1 MLSGIVLTGSFLV
14 SPTQATVTSDQPIE
28 LAMSVDN
35 IYEVPVKTLE
45 LPIVKK
51 PDIVLPDILIK
62 IRYCESKDD
71 YTAQNPKSTA
81 SGAFQFIDGTWNG
94 YGGYAKAKLAPAYI
108 QDEYALL
115 TYQKQGARPW
125 NASKYCWQPKAR
137 TASNL
142 TVSSSIYHIE
152 KNAYAYDCVA
162 YLRKGMGVAVPQNA
176 YAYKIAV
183 ATKTPSPGRIIVTY
197 EGRSGH
203 FGYVIDVKDG
213 LVYIQ
218 DGNYR
223 SGYMTRR
230 TIPADS
236 RLIKGYI

>member
-1 MLSGIVLTGSFLV
+1 MLLTGSFLV
-14 SPTQATVTSDQPIE
+14 SPTQA
-28 LAMSVDN
+28 VDN
-35 IYEVPVKTLE
+35 SAPTTEVAINLDNLYEQPVKTLE
-45 LPIVKK
+45 LPMVKK
-51 PDIVLPDILIK
+51 PDLVLPDILIK

-71 YTAQNPKSTA
+71 YTAQNSRSTA
-81 SGAFQFIDGTWNG
+81 SGAFQFIDGTWNN
-94 YGGYAKAKLAPAYI
+94 YGGYAKAKLAPAFI
-108 QDEYALL
+108 QDEYAFL
-115 TYQKQGARPW
+115 TYQKEGTKPW
-125 NASKYCWQPKAR
+125 NASKHCWQPKAR

-152 KNAYAYDCVA
+152 KNVYAYDCVV
-162 YLRKGMGVAVPQNA
+162 YLRKGMGIAVPQNA
-176 YAYKIAV
+176 YAYRIAV
-183 ATKTPSPGRIIVTY
+183 ATKTASAGRIIVTY

-203 FGYVIDVKDG
+203 FGYVLKVENG

-236 RLIKGYI
+236 RLIKGYL